1 MTQLQSGLTQKEI
14 TALYEK
20 IDQSTEL
27 SQAIKAQID
36 KMTDE
41 QYEALQ
47 QRQLEKMTPEQRA
60 LAEQFQQQAG
70 SEIIHPLDLFT
81 SAQNQLVNAF
91 QAVNARIAAN
101 QDVSLTDQ
109 IAALTASA
117 EAAKA
122 MVALQGAI
130 VAETQHE
137 ETANHAAKPSGPGT
151 GQYL

>member
-60 LAEQFQQQAG
+60 LAEEFQQQATTQT
-70 SEIIHPLDLFT
+70 IQPLDLFT
-81 SAQNQLVNAF
+81 EAQNQLVNAF
-91 QAVNARIAAN
+91 QAVNARVAAN
-101 QDVSLTDQ
+101 QDISLTDQ
-109 IAALTASA
+109 IAALKASA

-122 MVALQGAI
+122 MVALHGAI
-130 VAETQHE
+130 IQETAHE
-137 ETANHAAKPSGPGT
+137 ETAEKAAKSSHPG